1 MKKGIST
8 YKSIYNM
15 IYCKYTH
22 ENVHKIRVLDLLQ
35 NKSWEIEG
43 GCLGTFTNILKDW
56 GHKENKGYAT
66 F

>member
-1 MKKGIST
+1 
-8 YKSIYNM
+8 M
-15 IYCKYTH
+15 IYCKYTY

-43 GCLGTFTNILKDW
+43 ACLGTFTNILKDW